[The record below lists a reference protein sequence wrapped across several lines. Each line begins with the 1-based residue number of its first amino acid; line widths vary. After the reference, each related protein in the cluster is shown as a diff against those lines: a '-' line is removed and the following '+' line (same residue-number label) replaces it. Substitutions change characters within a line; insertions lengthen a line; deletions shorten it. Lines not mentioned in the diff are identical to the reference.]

1 MIDKRFEFR
10 ERELFF
16 FLCYR
21 NISRVPAMTHVA
33 AEKRRK
39 EGGNSYICEMAEP
52 CSPAEAVSQRKVK
65 IGQSCVIT
73 PNPEAW
79 RNQWLERIT
88 VNKARKRRN

>member
-1 MIDKRFEFR
+1 MLQEYQQSARHDTRG
-10 ERELFF
+10 
-16 FLCYR
+16 CG
-21 NISRVPAMTHVA
+21 
-33 AEKRRK
+33 EKEERRK
-39 EGGNSYICEMAEP
+39 EGGNTYICEMAEP